1 MEKRIANVIS
11 RIFNPLVIT
20 FLFLAVM
27 LNIHFYFATS
37 IPENARWMILGLT
50 LITTLIIPALL
61 SNIIRVMLKKRIVI
75 EGKDS
80 RLLPLAVAAALYLFT
95 YHLFDRINLSPI
107 FNLFILGMAS
117 LAVISMLLIVFK
129 NVSIYMVGTGAL
141 LGGFAG
147 IHLTLQVNL
156 IFFIIAALLVSGLT
170 GFSRLSQGWHK
181 PFDIYI
187 GFVVGTGVMLAHYL
201 FL

>member
-1 MEKRIANVIS
+1 MEKRIATVIS
-11 RIFNPLVIT
+11 HIFNPLVIT
-20 FLFLAVM
+20 VLFLMVM
-27 LNIHFYFATS
+27 LNLQYYFATS
-37 IPENARWMILGLT
+37 IPENARWMILGLS

-61 SNIIRVMLKKRIVI
+61 SNIFRVMLKKKITI
-75 EGKDS
+75 DGKDS
-80 RLLPLAVAAALYLFT
+80 RLLPLAIAAALYLFT

-117 LAVISMLLIVFK
+117 LAVISMLLIIFK

-141 LGGFAG
+141 LGGFTG

-156 IFFIIAALLVSGLT
+156 IFFIIVALLLNGLA
-170 GFSRLSQGWHK
+170 GFSRLSLGKHK
-181 PFDIYI
+181 PFDIYF
-187 GFVVGTGVMLAHYL
+187 GFLAGAGVMLAHYL